1 MVWEM
6 NFKQGGFDSLEY
18 AQICEF
24 GSDEHDEVSASIA
37 YRESALEGNSTAQYF
52 LALAYAIGLG
62 VRKNRRVATAWFR
75 RAVESGED
83 LCNLLSDQRNPSP
96 KALVS
101 SFKRLIAD

>member
-1 MVWEM
+1 MEREM
-6 NFKQGGFDSLEY
+6 NCKQVGFDSLEY

-24 GSDEHDEVSASIA
+24 GSDEHDVVSATAA

-83 LCNLLSDQRNPSP
+83 LCKLLSEQRNPSP

-101 SFKRLIAD
+101 SFRRLIAD